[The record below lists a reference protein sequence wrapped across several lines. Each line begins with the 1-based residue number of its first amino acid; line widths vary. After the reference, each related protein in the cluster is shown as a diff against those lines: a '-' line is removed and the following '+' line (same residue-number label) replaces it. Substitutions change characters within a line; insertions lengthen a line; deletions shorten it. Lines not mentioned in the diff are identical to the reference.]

1 MASRNISISLPEEM
15 IRQANQLASSEQRT
29 LSELFREAFRS
40 YRAQQLKKMSEEAN
54 QQGQTLPRSSLKGQ
68 ELSRIAQEMRAELEE
83 VERLTNLPEP
93 ETH

>member
-29 LSELFREAFRS
+29 LSELFREAFRF
-40 YRAQQLKKMSEEAN
+40 YRSQQLKKMSEEAN
-54 QQGQTLPRSSLKGQ
+54 QHGENLPRSGLKGH
-68 ELSRIAQEMRAELEE
+68 ELSRIAQEIRAELEE

-93 ETH
+93 ETR